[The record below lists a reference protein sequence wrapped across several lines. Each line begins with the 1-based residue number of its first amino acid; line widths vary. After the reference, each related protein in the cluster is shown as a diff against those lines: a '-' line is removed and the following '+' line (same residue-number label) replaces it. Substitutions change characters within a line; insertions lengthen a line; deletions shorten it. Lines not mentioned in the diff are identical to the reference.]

1 MYRGPTGISTNVHL
15 LSLPDALPIGVRRFR
30 GSWIRCRGLSWGRAG
45 AGAWRPGWTREVAAR
60 GCAAPMAPAIIRG
73 SPEGFR
79 RLARPSRGSTPPRG
93 ASKPT
98 EIPMPSVKVRENE
111 PFEFALRRFKRTCE
125 KAGVLA
131 ETRKRE
137 YYEKPTQER
146 KRKAAAAVK
155 RQARRTSRDVTKR
168 QRLY

>member
-1 MYRGPTGISTNVHL
+1 MQFREQAAAPSRPTGAKSTRVL
-15 LSLPDALPIGVRRFR
+15 LLPG
-30 GSWIRCRGLSWGRAG
+30 
-45 AGAWRPGWTREVAAR
+45 
-60 GCAAPMAPAIIRG
+60 GCAAAKGAGIIRG
-73 SPEGFR
+73 SPVTSGDDQSRDR
-79 RLARPSRGSTPPRG
+79 R
-93 ASKPT
+93 
-98 EIPMPSVKVRENE
+98 MPSVKVRENE

-137 YYEKPTQER
+137 FYEKPTQER

-155 RQARRTSRDVTKR
+155 RQARRSSRDVTKR

>member
-1 MYRGPTGISTNVHL
+1 MPRTSMGAVGSGSGVGGP
-15 LSLPDALPIGVRRFR
+15 
-30 GSWIRCRGLSWGRAG
+30 RAV
-45 AGAWRPGWTREVAAR
+45 AGTPAQPVSY
-60 GCAAPMAPAIIRG
+60 AAPPAFPGHIR
-73 SPEGFR
+73 
-79 RLARPSRGSTPPRG
+79 
-93 ASKPT
+93 PT
-98 EIPMPSVKVRENE
+98 RYRMPSVKVRENE

-137 YYEKPTQER
+137 FYEKPTQER

-155 RQARRTSRDVTKR
+155 RQARRAGRDVTKR